1 MKDRGFIQPGQM
13 TVQMQGRGKRD
24 KKRQVDISDI
34 IGSAEDIERRLQ
46 DQLEQPRAMFSGD
59 GPVSSFSTAES
70 TTG

>member
-1 MKDRGFIQPGQM
+1 MKERGFIQPGQM

-46 DQLEQPRAMFSGD
+46 EQLEQPRAMFSED
-59 GPVSSFSTAES
+59 GPVSPFTTAGS
-70 TTG
+70 SRG